1 MASKTKNYL
10 QTQLFPDE
18 DLKLPIHDEIMF
30 WLDDNLNNIIEELM
44 PKNLSYLIDDLDKKN
59 FNEEISEA
67 IDFFRMSKSKEAEKN
82 ILKLENLKIYDANFD
97 RKLPIT
103 IKSKIWEFPINEVI
117 KNYNYSNKKAI
128 GFVDMMVSFDFPSY
142 PILVGIDK
150 KNVSY
155 NWDYNKKYEYQLKD
169 EIYVDFKKANEKLYF
184 EVKTK
189 IDSVGTLI
197 RQINYYRNSVDDG
210 KFVVVSEDDRF
221 VDLLKEQNILFF
233 KYDKRKFK

>member
-1 MASKTKNYL
+1 MYL

-44 PKNLSYLIDDLDKKN
+44 PKNLSYLINDLDKKN

-103 IKSKIWEFPINEVI
+103 IN
-117 KNYNYSNKKAI
+117 
-128 GFVDMMVSFDFPSY
+128 
-142 PILVGIDK
+142 L
-150 KNVSY
+150 
-155 NWDYNKKYEYQLKD
+155 KY
-169 EIYVDFKKANEKLYF
+169 
-184 EVKTK
+184 
-189 IDSVGTLI
+189 G
-197 RQINYYRNSVDDG
+197 NSPLM
-210 KFVVVSEDDRF
+210 K
-221 VDLLKEQNILFF
+221 
-233 KYDKRKFK
+233 